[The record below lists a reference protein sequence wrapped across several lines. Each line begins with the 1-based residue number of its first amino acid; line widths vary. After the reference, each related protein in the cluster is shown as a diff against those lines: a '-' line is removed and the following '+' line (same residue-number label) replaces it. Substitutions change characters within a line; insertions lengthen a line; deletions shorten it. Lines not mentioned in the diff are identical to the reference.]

1 MSNTPEI
8 SMIAGIPTLNL
19 GDFISGDTAAR
30 TRFIEQL
37 GAAYEGIGF
46 AAIHG
51 HGIPDAL
58 IGQLYDQSKA
68 FFGLPVET
76 KRQYARPETNNQRG
90 YVAFG
95 TEHAKDSPSA
105 DLKEFWQVGQP
116 TPPPSSDPADFP
128 ENSECNEVPGY
139 GPTARKAFEA
149 LEDLG
154 LTMLQAIALHLDLPE
169 TYFNE
174 WVRGGSSIL
183 RAIHYPPILSE
194 PADSV
199 RSGQHEDIN
208 LITLLVGA
216 SAAGLE
222 VLRHDGVWIPVT
234 ALPEH
239 IVVNVGD
246 MLQRLTNHRL
256 KSTTHRVVNPPREQW
271 GSPRFSMPFFCHPR
285 PEMRLDA
292 LPHLVPAGEQPVEAP
307 ISAGE
312 YLNQRLRE
320 IGLAK
325 P

>member
-1 MSNTPEI
+1 MSNSSDI
-8 SMIAGIPTLNL
+8 SMIAGIPTLNV
-19 GDFISGDTAAR
+19 GDFLNGDAEAR
-30 TRFIEQL
+30 NRFIQQL

-51 HGIPDAL
+51 HGISDDL
-58 IGQLYDQSKA
+58 IERLYDQSKA
-68 FFGLPVET
+68 FFGMPVET
-76 KRQYARPETNNQRG
+76 KQRHMRPETNNQRG

-95 TEHAKDSPSA
+95 TEHAKDSAAA

-116 TPPPSSDPADFP
+116 TPPVNGNPDEFPPNSDCAELP
-128 ENSECNEVPGY
+128 EF
-139 GPTARKAFEA
+139 GPTAKQAFEA

-154 LTMLQAIALHLDLPE
+154 LVMLRAIALHLELPE
-169 TYFNE
+169 GYFDE
-174 WVRGGSSIL
+174 WVPGGTSIL
-183 RAIHYPPILSE
+183 RAIHYPPITHE
-194 PADSV
+194 PESSV
-199 RSGQHEDIN
+199 RSGQHEEIN

-216 SAAGLE
+216 SASGLE
-222 VLRHDGVWIPVT
+222 VLRHDGAWIPVT

-292 LPHLVPAGEQPVEAP
+292 LPHLVPAGEEPKEGP

-312 YLNQRLRE
+312 YLHERLLE

-325 P
+325 R